1 MITKRTTRGRY
12 LGSGEEFI
20 IEDDYADPV
29 NAHRVLANAWVGTT
43 RVFEE
48 RAADIGEDVNEG
60 NEGEKKFKEA
70 WADVDF
76 DECPSAE
83 ERREVNEL
91 SCLSVSV
98 RGSGDSHFTSDA
110 NNGPGRQAVGVARS
124 AASKRPS
131 AVLPQVAR
139 PVRSLPDCVVSPCR
153 PRSVMHESASAAQT
167 VAEGECKSDGTHSQM
182 DCTITEARMSRQA
195 GRQFIGVYSNDRV
208 LMNHHCV
215 AQGETL
221 KILFVC
227 PHPFLPGSRRADLF
241 AIFAVHGSGAI
252 GLINLSIRT
261 VVFDPVI
268 LRFAFAT
275 VIDTKA
281 FTHPSSSNGELARPV
296 RRSRRVS
303 SYHELHRHARQ
314 GGTAFAPH

>member
-1 MITKRTTRGRY
+1 MITKRVTRGRY
-12 LGSGEEFI
+12 LGSGESFI

-29 NAHRVLANAWVGTT
+29 NAHRVLANTWVGTT
-43 RVFEE
+43 QVFEE
-48 RAADIGEDVNEG
+48 RIENT
-60 NEGEKKFKEA
+60 GEKIDKKNGGESNSKEA
-70 WADVDF
+70 WADMDF
-76 DECPSAE
+76 EESSNADDRRRVSELNSLSA
-83 ERREVNEL
+83 
-91 SCLSVSV
+91 SV
-98 RGSGDSHFTSDA
+98 RCSDVSHCAPDGINGS
-110 NNGPGRQAVGVARS
+110 GRQAVGVARS
-124 AASKRPS
+124 AASKRPP
-131 AVLPQVAR
+131 AVLPHVAR

-167 VAEGECKSDGTHSQM
+167 MAEGECKSDGTHSQM
-182 DCTITEARMSRQA
+182 DCTITEARMLRQA

-261 VVFDPVI
+261 VVSDPVI
-268 LRFAFAT
+268 QRFA
-275 VIDTKA
+275 
-281 FTHPSSSNGELARPV
+281 
-296 RRSRRVS
+296 
-303 SYHELHRHARQ
+303 
-314 GGTAFAPH
+314 